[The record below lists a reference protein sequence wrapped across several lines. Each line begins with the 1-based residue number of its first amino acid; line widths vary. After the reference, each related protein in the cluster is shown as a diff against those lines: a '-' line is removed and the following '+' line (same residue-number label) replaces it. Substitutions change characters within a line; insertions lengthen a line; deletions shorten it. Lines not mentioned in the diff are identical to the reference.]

1 MPRSSD
7 ESREGA
13 KSHVLPSGRDTVQE
27 ARSAITQAKR
37 DFAGFIEGA
46 DQPNITEDQFE
57 WLSYRMSHA
66 DDTAAWYAWAT
77 DLKDTQPP
85 VDLFGINV
93 WRQDPSFAAI
103 EQIALGNKRE
113 GFRLLSVHLAGKAL
127 RRLNGMLDSSDPK
140 IVLRALTLWERTMG
154 LLVDKVTL
162 VSKDELQRLTERLMT
177 PVSVTPIEGPSIV
190 EGEWT
195 EKPRLPQPN
204 ETSLSS

>member
-13 KSHVLPSGRDTVQE
+13 KSHVLPSGSDTVQE

-37 DFAGFIEGA
+37 DFAGFIEGS
-46 DQPNITEDQFE
+46 DQPNVTEDQFT
-57 WLSYRMSHA
+57 WLSFRMS
-66 DDTAAWYAWAT
+66 YAT
-77 DLKDTQPP
+77 DDAAIWALNDSLPEDAIGYTL
-85 VDLFGINV
+85 DRIHA
-93 WRQDPSFAAI
+93 WREDPSFAAI